1 MKMSILTFTL
11 VSALVPALAGP
22 VLAQQT
28 ADDVAWIRR
37 CVADNKDEGQAAPV
51 ILTYCTC
58 MNDKMSS
65 GETRSITAWEKANPR
80 AMEACATQAGWR
92 GK

>member
-1 MKMSILTFTL
+1 
-11 VSALVPALAGP
+11 
-22 VLAQQT
+22 
-28 ADDVAWIRR
+28 
-37 CVADNKDEGQAAPV
+37 
-51 ILTYCTC
+51 